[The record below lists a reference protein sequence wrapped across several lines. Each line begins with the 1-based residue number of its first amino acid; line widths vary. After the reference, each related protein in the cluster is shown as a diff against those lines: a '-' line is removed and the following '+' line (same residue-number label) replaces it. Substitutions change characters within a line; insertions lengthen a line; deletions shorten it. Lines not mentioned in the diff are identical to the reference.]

1 MSGGLTN
8 PSNEAYPISTHPPQ
22 NFSPNP
28 VNPDATAEHPRL
40 TGGTT
45 GVSPS
50 SETRWIVFART
61 TTLLARAAAI
71 DTGVAHVHD
80 EVWPAIQEMK
90 GCVGLSVLADRAS
103 GRCIITSAWDD
114 ADAMRDSEELAA
126 QIRRRLRDEFE
137 SGAGEVEEW
146 EIAYLYRDH
155 PVPEGACVRVSWLAM
170 PSERLDV
177 GVEQLRSTAIPE
189 VENVEGFC
197 NSGVM
202 IDRDGGRIVLT
213 VTFDSQDAAR
223 RSRGQ
228 GSVIRRFSSEEAGM
242 RIVDVKEF
250 ELPLAHL
257 RVPESM

>member
-1 MSGGLTN
+1 M
-8 PSNEAYPISTHPPQ
+8 
-22 NFSPNP
+22 
-28 VNPDATAEHPRL
+28 
-40 TGGTT
+40 
-45 GVSPS
+45 
-50 SETRWIVFART
+50 FART
-61 TTLLARAAAI
+61 TTLLSHGAAI

-80 EVWPAIQEMK
+80 VVWPTVQEMK

-114 ADAMRDSEELAA
+114 ADAMRDSEEHAA

-146 EIAYLYRDH
+146 EIAYLHRDH
-155 PVPEGACVRVSWLAM
+155 PVPDGSSVRVSWLAM
-170 PSERLDV
+170 PSERIDV
-177 GVEQLRSTAIPE
+177 GVDQLRSTAIPE
-189 VENVEGFC
+189 VETVDGFC

-202 IDRDGGRIVLT
+202 VDRDGGRIVLT

-250 ELPLAHL
+250 ELPIAHL
-257 RVPESM
+257 RAPELT